1 MLISF
6 VLRLFVVGVWGIAP
20 FPFPQG
26 EGLTRCWVWNAL
38 RGEEGMARREGTSC
52 LNEAT
57 EKIILRGVQL
67 LNVINGFGERK
78 NQHRA

>member
-6 VLRLFVVGVWGIAP
+6 VLRLFVIGVWRIAP

-26 EGLTRCWVWNAL
+26 EGLTSYWVWNAL
-38 RGEEGMARREGTSC
+38 RGEERMAGREGTSC
-52 LNEAT
+52 LNETT

-67 LNVINGFGERK
+67 LNVINGFGEGK
-78 NQHRA
+78 NQHRV

>member
-6 VLRLFVVGVWGIAP
+6 IFRLFVVGVRRIAP
-20 FPFPQG
+20 FPFPQW

-38 RGEEGMARREGTSC
+38 RGEERMARGEGTSC

-67 LNVINGFGERK
+67 LNVINGFREGK